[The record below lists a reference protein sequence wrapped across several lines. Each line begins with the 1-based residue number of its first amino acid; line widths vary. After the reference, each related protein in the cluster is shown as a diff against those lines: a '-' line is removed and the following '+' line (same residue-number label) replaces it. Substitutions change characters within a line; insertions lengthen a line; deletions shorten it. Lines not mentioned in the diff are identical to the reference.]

1 MLDIK
6 AALAYLC
13 IVQLVATGVYLVMSS
28 GMDTPFKNA
37 VTQYPHLVA
46 IKKGSAAKRR
56 NLYLLGLAVG
66 VGAVALWRPFEGP
79 VWGSPCPACNSGGSS
94 SRDSGSRDSSSRE
107 YRDSRDYRD
116 SRR

>member
-1 MLDIK
+1 MDVK

-13 IVQLVATGVYLVMSS
+13 IVQLVAAGVYLVMSS

-37 VTQYPHLVA
+37 VMQYPHLVA

-66 VGAVALWRPFEGP
+66 VGVVAFWRPFEGP
-79 VWGSPCPACNSGGSS
+79 VWGSPCPACNNRSSGRRD
-94 SRDSGSRDSSSRE
+94 RDSGD
-107 YRDSRDYRD
+107 RDYRN
-116 SRR
+116 SRDDRR